1 MTPLNRTS
9 NSEAADCGG
18 EETVRGDKD
27 AVVAVMEDENAEE
40 ANAEEDEGYLPDGV
54 GCNDCGMGG
63 DSDRPLTYEGGENRG
78 GERVKYEGRE

>member
-40 ANAEEDEGYLPDGV
+40 ANAEEDEG
-54 GCNDCGMGG
+54 
-63 DSDRPLTYEGGENRG
+63 
-78 GERVKYEGRE
+78 